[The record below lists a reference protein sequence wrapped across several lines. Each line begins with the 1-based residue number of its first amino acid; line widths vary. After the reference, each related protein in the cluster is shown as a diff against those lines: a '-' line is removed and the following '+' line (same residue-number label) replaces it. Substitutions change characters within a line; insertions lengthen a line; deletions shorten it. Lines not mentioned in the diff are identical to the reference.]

1 MDFNKMQKNQ
11 LCTIMKFSKKDV
23 VRAGIALTND
33 NLINDEESFQKT
45 MDVLTYWRDSHVF
58 PLNNAHQLL
67 NKFVLKVDENAFIA
81 KRLKR
86 FDSIKKKLQRF
97 EQMQLK
103 NMQDIGGIR
112 VVVTTLEQVNSI
124 FNTLAQE
131 VYFHNNGQFIKF
143 DNYIEK
149 PKDDGYRSLHMVGK
163 FNTDDHDER
172 KIEFQIRT
180 KLQHS
185 WATSL
190 EIVDIFTGQNLKGNA
205 GFANYQTF
213 FKNISDQ
220 FQIME
225 NLKGFKNNDKGTFLK
240 EYLRDAITNRK
251 NINQCLEITEFL
263 DRKIGNNSIEQQLKY
278 YCETAKKINHDLSSG
293 KFANGF
299 VLIQLDTDT
308 QKIDYYFFPKE
319 KHSEASLKY
328 SYYEKEFSKQKH
340 LIVTLL
346 STDAMGGL
354 KQAYPNYFADSEFFL
369 AHVKYIKMVAEL
381 IKIQRKIE
389 KLQSSTI

>member
-1 MDFNKMQKNQ
+1 MQKNQ

-251 NINQCLEITEFL
+251 NI
-263 DRKIGNNSIEQQLKY
+263 
-278 YCETAKKINHDLSSG
+278 
-293 KFANGF
+293 
-299 VLIQLDTDT
+299 
-308 QKIDYYFFPKE
+308 
-319 KHSEASLKY
+319 
-328 SYYEKEFSKQKH
+328 
-340 LIVTLL
+340 
-346 STDAMGGL
+346 
-354 KQAYPNYFADSEFFL
+354 
-369 AHVKYIKMVAEL
+369 
-381 IKIQRKIE
+381 
-389 KLQSSTI
+389 